1 MEPQLTDYYNEMP
14 QIVHIID
21 AMNQELAEVQKK
33 YEELQKKHTELY
45 EKYTEL
51 DEKHKHNIRV
61 FKEFSEALRNINQL

>member
-1 MEPQLTDYYNEMP
+1 MEPQVADYYNEMP

-33 YEELQKKHTELY
+33 YEELQQKYSELD

-51 DEKHKHNIRV
+51 DGKHKHNIRV
-61 FKEFSEALRNINQL
+61 LKEFSEALRNIH

>member
-33 YEELQKKHTELY
+33 YEELQKK
-45 EKYTEL
+45 YTEL
-51 DEKHKHNIRV
+51 DEKHTKLDEKHQHNIRK
-61 FKEFSEALRNINQL
+61 FKEISAALRNIH